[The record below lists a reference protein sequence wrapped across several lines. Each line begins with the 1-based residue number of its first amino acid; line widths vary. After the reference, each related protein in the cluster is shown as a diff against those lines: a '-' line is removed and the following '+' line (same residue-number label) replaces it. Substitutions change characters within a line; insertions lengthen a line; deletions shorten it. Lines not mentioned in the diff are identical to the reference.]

1 MKGKHA
7 LIKNAGCGQ
16 EVGMKDG
23 LYSLRVEMGPGWLFG
38 MKRSWEAWPLEM
50 DSYSGPGVI
59 VEVQDKMEIEVIK
72 ENMIA

>member
-1 MKGKHA
+1 M
-7 LIKNAGCGQ
+7 
-16 EVGMKDG
+16 V
-23 LYSLRVEMGPGWLFG
+23 PGWFFG

>member
-1 MKGKHA
+1 
-7 LIKNAGCGQ
+7 
-16 EVGMKDG
+16 
-23 LYSLRVEMGPGWLFG
+23 MGPGWFFG
-38 MKRSWEAWPLEM
+38 MKRSWEAWLLEM